1 MGIYEDFRNGLVHLV
16 IGFLVLLSVLFCCGL
31 IYEINDRTEQ
41 TEVVEYAE
49 GETSQDAIIKLLI
62 PLLRDLP
69 EDELKA
75 YCDAN
80 GIDYNEYM
88 TELKEY
94 GY

>member
-1 MGIYEDFRNGLVHLV
+1 MGIYEDFRSGLVHLV
-16 IGFLVLLSVLFCCGL
+16 IGFLVLVSVLFYCGL

-41 TEVVEYAE
+41 TGVVEYAE
-49 GETSQDAIIKLLI
+49 GETSQDSIIKLLI

-80 GIDYNEYM
+80 GIDYDEYM

>member
-1 MGIYEDFRNGLVHLV
+1 MGIYEDFRSGLVHLA
-16 IGFLVLLSVLFCCGL
+16 IGLLVLVSVLFCCGL
-31 IYEINDRTEQ
+31 IYKANDWIEQ
-41 TEVVEYAE
+41 TKVVEYAE

-80 GIDYNEYM
+80 GIDYDEYM